1 MRSEMVRV
9 NTQFNAKWVGVGE
22 TAKGLSLDDWKIAD
36 VLHTGG
42 RGVRGRAGL

>member
-9 NTQFNAKWVGVGE
+9 NTQFNEKWVGVGE
-22 TAKGLSLDDWKIAD
+22 MAKGLSLDDWKIVG

-42 RGVRGRAGL
+42 RRVRGRAGL